1 VSPRCDHNN
10 NTNQN
15 MKTLINITAH
25 AYTGSKI
32 TTPERRYSFVRP
44 SSAKTPTYA
53 GAARMIASEIGCRP
67 KDVSVTRVETMVYD
81 AR

>member
-1 VSPRCDHNN
+1 
-10 NTNQN
+10 

-25 AYTGSKI
+25 AYSGNNISV
-32 TTPERRYSFVRP
+32 PDRRYSFIRP
-44 SSAKTPTYA
+44 RNAKTPTHA

-67 KDVSVTRVETMVYD
+67 KDISVTRVEAMAYE